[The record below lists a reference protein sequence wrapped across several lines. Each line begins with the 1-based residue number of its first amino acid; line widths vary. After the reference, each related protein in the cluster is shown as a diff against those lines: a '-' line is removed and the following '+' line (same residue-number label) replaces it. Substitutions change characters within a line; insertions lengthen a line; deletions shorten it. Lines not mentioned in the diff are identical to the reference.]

1 MIFFIFY
8 FQVLQGM
15 WGVEDHRPLTVLP
28 APSKDAMLLMS
39 DIDGT
44 LIGDQDA
51 TVACYLCCTS
61 VARLLH
67 FCCTCSTFVAPL
79 LQ

>member
-1 MIFFIFY
+1 
-8 FQVLQGM
+8 M

-51 TVACYLCCTS
+51 TVADE
-61 VARLLH
+61 
-67 FCCTCSTFVAPL
+67 
-79 LQ
+79 